1 MTAPDDEG
9 AGSGEGGE
17 GGICAAEAL
26 PAGQLQVVAI
36 GGSAGSIDALSVLLP
51 ALPAT
56 LRAAVVVVVHL
67 PRERPSLLRN
77 IFQPRCAL
85 PVREAQDKEPLEPGT
100 IYFAPPDY
108 HLLLDAG
115 PALALSVDDPVHF
128 SRPSIDVLF
137 ETAADACGDRL
148 MAILLS
154 GANADGAQGLAA
166 VQAAGGVTM
175 VQSPES
181 SPMPYMPEA
190 ALALAQPG
198 HLLTPEGMAA
208 LLLRWHSWRLL

>member
-1 MTAPDDEG
+1 MNALGDEVG
-9 AGSGEGGE
+9 QGRGLA
-17 GGICAAEAL
+17 AL
-26 PAGQLQVVAI
+26 PDEPLQVVVI
-36 GGSAGSIDALSVLLP
+36 GGSAGSIDALAVLLP

-67 PRERPSLLRN
+67 PRERPSLLSQ

-115 PALALSVDDPVHF
+115 PTLALSVNDPVHF

-137 ETAADACGDRL
+137 ETAADACGSGL
-148 MAILLS
+148 LAILLS

-166 VQAAGGVTM
+166 VQAAGGTTL
-175 VQSPES
+175 VQLPASCAVPF
-181 SPMPYMPEA
+181 MPEA
-190 ALALAQPG
+190 ALAVMQPG
-198 HLLTPEGMAA
+198 HIMTPEGMAA
-208 LLLRWHSWRLL
+208 LLLEWHSGRRL

>member
-1 MTAPDDEG
+1 MTAPGDEG
-9 AGSGEGGE
+9 CAGG
-17 GGICAAEAL
+17 APAAL
-26 PAGQLQVVAI
+26 PQERLQVVVI
-36 GGSAGSIDALSVLLP
+36 GGSAGSIDALGVLLP

-56 LRAAVVVVVHL
+56 LRATVVVVVHL
-67 PRERPSLLRN
+67 PRERPSLLCQ

-115 PALALSVDDPVHF
+115 PTLALSVDEPVHF

-137 ETAADACGDRL
+137 ETAADACGSQL
-148 MAILLS
+148 LAILLS
-154 GANADGAQGLAA
+154 GANADGAQGLVA
-166 VQAAGGVTM
+166 VQAAGGTTL
-175 VQSPES
+175 VQSPAS
-181 SPMPYMPEA
+181 CAVPFMPEA
-190 ALALAQPG
+190 ALAVMQPG

-208 LLLRWHSWRLL
+208 LLLEWHSGRRL

>member
-1 MTAPDDEG
+1 MTAPGDEG
-9 AGSGEGGE
+9 CAGG
-17 GGICAAEAL
+17 APAAL
-26 PAGQLQVVAI
+26 PQERLQVVVI
-36 GGSAGSIDALSVLLP
+36 GGSAGSIDALGVLLP

-56 LRAAVVVVVHL
+56 LRATVVVVVHL
-67 PRERPSLLRN
+67 PRERPSLLCQ

-115 PALALSVDDPVHF
+115 PTLALSVDEPVHF

-137 ETAADACGDRL
+137 ETAADACGSQL
-148 MAILLS
+148 LAILLS
-154 GANADGAQGLAA
+154 GANADGAQGLVA
-166 VQAAGGVTM
+166 VQVAGGTTL
-175 VQSPES
+175 VQSPAS
-181 SPMPYMPEA
+181 CAVPFMPEA
-190 ALALAQPG
+190 ALAVMQPG

-208 LLLRWHSWRLL
+208 LLLEWHSGRRL

>member
-1 MTAPDDEG
+1 MTAPGDEG
-9 AGSGEGGE
+9 CAGG
-17 GGICAAEAL
+17 APAAL
-26 PAGQLQVVAI
+26 PQERLQVVVI
-36 GGSAGSIDALSVLLP
+36 GGSAGSIDALGVLLP

-56 LRAAVVVVVHL
+56 LRATVVVVVHL
-67 PRERPSLLRN
+67 PRERPSLLCQ

-115 PALALSVDDPVHF
+115 PTLALSVDDPVHF

-137 ETAADACGDRL
+137 ETAADACGSQL
-148 MAILLS
+148 LAILLS
-154 GANADGAQGLAA
+154 GANADGAQGLVA
-166 VQAAGGVTM
+166 VQVAGGTTL
-175 VQSPES
+175 VQSPAS
-181 SPMPYMPEA
+181 CAVPFMPEA
-190 ALALAQPG
+190 ALAVMQPG

-208 LLLRWHSWRLL
+208 LLLEWHSGRRL

>member
-1 MTAPDDEG
+1 MTAPGDEG
-9 AGSGEGGE
+9 CAGG
-17 GGICAAEAL
+17 APAAL
-26 PAGQLQVVAI
+26 PQERLQVVVI
-36 GGSAGSIDALSVLLP
+36 GGSAGSIDALGVLLP

-56 LRAAVVVVVHL
+56 LRATVVVVVHL
-67 PRERPSLLRN
+67 PRERPSLLCQ

-115 PALALSVDDPVHF
+115 PTLALSVDEPVHF

-137 ETAADACGDRL
+137 ETAADACGSRL
-148 MAILLS
+148 LAILLS
-154 GANADGAQGLAA
+154 GANADGAQGLVAA
-166 VQAAGGVTM
+166 QAAGGTTL
-175 VQSPES
+175 VQSPAS
-181 SPMPYMPEA
+181 CAVPFMPEA
-190 ALALAQPG
+190 ALAVMQPG

-208 LLLRWHSWRLL
+208 LLLEWHSGRRL